1 MKVSTKL
8 FNEQQIRQF
17 SSLNEDI
24 QKLQDKISS
33 GKNIV
38 VASDDPVGSV
48 DLSGYKTVK
57 QQIRPIF
64 KKCKFM
70 LKQD

>member
-17 SSLNEDI
+17 SSLNADI
-24 QKLQDKISS
+24 QKLQDRISS

-38 VASDDPVGSV
+38 VASDDPVGSAV
-48 DLSGYKTVK
+48 LRSTFLIWLFVHSGK
-57 QQIRPIF
+57 
-64 KKCKFM
+64 
-70 LKQD
+70 